1 MNEDWQEKRLAESQA
16 KKSLR
21 KANDKRQY
29 GSGSVPRFQYKASAI
44 IDLFALYVDEQM
56 ILDPNTGKGCRVQ
69 PHHVETS
76 FMKFRQE
83 MDRFMLRERV
93 MMITL
98 RNTLKEEEE

>member
-1 MNEDWQEKRLAESQA
+1 MNKDWQEKRIAESQA

-29 GSGSVPRFQYKASAI
+29 GNGAVPRFQYKASAI

-56 ILDPNTGKGCRVQ
+56 ILPPNRGKGCR
-69 PHHVETS
+69 VETS
-76 FMKFRQE
+76 FMKFQQE
-83 MDRFMLRERV
+83 MERFMLRERV

>member
-1 MNEDWQEKRLAESQA
+1 MNNDWQEKRIAESQA

-29 GSGSVPRFQYKASAI
+29 GNGSIPRFQYKASAI

-56 ILDPNTGKGCRVQ
+56 ILAPNSGKGCRVQ
-69 PHHVETS
+69 THHIETA
-76 FMKFRQE
+76 FMKFSQE
-83 MDRFMLRERV
+83 MDRFMLRERE

-98 RNTLKEEEE
+98 RSTLKEEEE